1 MFQPMQGIEELGSKI
16 VDSIS
21 FHQLNYLHARS
32 SSQTELSITGAL
44 RPRRY
49 YKIVKALLKKQ
60 QQKKSE
66 KKNAA
71 DVVWQNITIALH
83 YTCMFLCWSSW
94 TWTGQAKRMGQLLA
108 KSPGSTEGEQQLSCL
123 QFLLL
128 TPQLNH
134 TALCDH
140 QTGCLWIP
148 RNNTALMVTTNSAV
162 SENLLILHFMKA
174 KGRNWAHLAR
184 EEMRCTYLEKGG
196 WVRDEIHTSKQAHTH
211 TERVRRTKSPKAW
224 IIPGCSSNSTSSDYS
239 IQDRYALGSALR

>member
-44 RPRRY
+44 RPQRY

-83 YTCMFLCWSSW
+83 YTCMFLC
-94 TWTGQAKRMGQLLA
+94 
-108 KSPGSTEGEQQLSCL
+108 
-123 QFLLL
+123 
-128 TPQLNH
+128 
-134 TALCDH
+134 
-140 QTGCLWIP
+140 
-148 RNNTALMVTTNSAV
+148 
-162 SENLLILHFMKA
+162 
-174 KGRNWAHLAR
+174 
-184 EEMRCTYLEKGG
+184 
-196 WVRDEIHTSKQAHTH
+196 
-211 TERVRRTKSPKAW
+211 
-224 IIPGCSSNSTSSDYS
+224 
-239 IQDRYALGSALR
+239 